1 LPKFIKYTIPRVNPK
16 VNYGF
21 GVIMVCQWRFILVSD
36 AGNGGIC
43 TGLGAEGIWEISV
56 SSSQFYGEPKTALK
70 KNIFEKS

>member
-1 LPKFIKYTIPRVNPK
+1 
-16 VNYGF
+16 
-21 GVIMVCQWRFILVSD
+21 MVCQWRFILVSD

-56 SSSQFYGEPKTALK
+56 SSSQFYGEPKTTLK